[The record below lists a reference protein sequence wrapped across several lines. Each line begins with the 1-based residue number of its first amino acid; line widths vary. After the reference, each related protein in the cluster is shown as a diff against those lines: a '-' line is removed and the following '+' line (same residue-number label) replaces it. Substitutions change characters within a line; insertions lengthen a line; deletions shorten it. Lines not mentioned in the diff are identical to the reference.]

1 MDVFVA
7 RQPIFD
13 THQRV
18 VAYELLY
25 RSKASGKANVLDGD
39 AATGDVI
46 VNALTNIGV
55 EKMTEGK
62 KAFVN
67 FTRRL
72 ILDEIPTIF
81 SKDHL
86 VIEVLEDLVVDDA
99 LLEELKSLR
108 KKGYTIALDDFTI
121 DYPYPAI
128 YDLVDIVKVD
138 FIETDVLE
146 RAYIV
151 EMFKGKNVRLLAEKV
166 ETMEVFVD
174 AKLMGFHL
182 FQGFFFARPQV
193 MSAKEFDVSSNIY
206 LKVYEEASREEPD
219 FNLIANTVGYDASL
233 SYRLLTLVNSPA
245 FANRNRINSVKNA
258 LTLLGFK
265 EIRKWIMLLMLRD
278 LGGSKPPELI
288 KSSLVRAK
296 FLESLAK
303 FFSLAG
309 RKEECFMLGLF
320 SHLDVLLDRPFAVVL
335 DKINVTEDVRAAL
348 EHRGGSLLE
357 DLLSFCKSYERG
369 EWGLIVSQLERVEE
383 RGESV
388 LEKYLVAITFADQ
401 VFKKE

>member
-25 RSKASGKANVLDGD
+25 RSKDSGQANVLDGD

-55 EKMTEGK
+55 ERLTEGK

-72 ILDEIPTIF
+72 LVDEIPTIF

-86 VIEVLEDLVVDDA
+86 VVEVLENLAVDET
-99 LLEELKSLR
+99 LLTHLRALR

-121 DYPYPAI
+121 DYPHPEI
-128 YDLVDIVKVD
+128 FDLVDIVKVD
-138 FIETDVLE
+138 FMETDVLE

-174 AKLMGFHL
+174 ARLMGFHL

-206 LKVYEEASREEPD
+206 LKVYEEASRTEPD
-219 FNLIANTVGYDASL
+219 FNLIASTVGYDASL

-245 FANRNRINSVKNA
+245 FANRNRIKTVKHA

-278 LGGSKPPELI
+278 VGGNKPPELI
-288 KSSLVRAK
+288 KSSLVRAR
-296 FLESLAK
+296 FLESLAAS
-303 FFSLAG
+303 FDLRG
-309 RKEECFMLGLF
+309 REEECFMLGLF
-320 SHLDVLLDRPFAVVL
+320 SHLDVLLERPFEVVL
-335 DKINVTEDVRAAL
+335 EKINVTKDVRAAL
-348 EHRGGSLLE
+348 ERRGDNALEPLL
-357 DLLSFCKSYERG
+357 DFCRSYERG
-369 EWGLIVSQLERVEE
+369 EWRAIAGNLDRIERAGV
-383 RGESV
+383 SV
-388 LEKYLVAITFADQ
+388 LDQYLRAITFADR